1 MRKLATIRRISKIKP
16 IPGADAIEVASVD
29 GWKAVVKK
37 GEFSEGQRVLYIEC
51 DAFLPEGNNAW
62 QFLVDK
68 QPTEFNGQR
77 GHVLRSVKLRGQL
90 SQGLIL
96 SMEDAELGIIRHWSD
111 EELDERLGI
120 KLWERM
126 VHASLAGQVA
136 GNFPTHLFPKTD
148 QERAQNLTDKIFG
161 EWKDLKWEI
170 TTKLDGSSCTVA
182 VHEGVNYVCSR
193 NVWLKIEGN
202 EGNSFVDI
210 AVKSG
215 LLDALAE
222 FDKEGRPLAVQGE
235 LMGPGIQGNQERL
248 QHHKLFIYDIY
259 DIKAQRYLGCFER
272 CEIVNELYDLGVEGC
287 IENDLVAEVPVIEEA
302 VTLARHGIR
311 NLDDLLAFADGPSLN
326 RSALRE
332 GLVFKSQP
340 VGVSFKVISN
350 KWLLGQKD

>member
-1 MRKLATIRRISKIKP
+1 MRKLATIRRISKIEP
-16 IPGADAIEVASVD
+16 ISGADAIEAASVD

-51 DAFLPEGNNAW
+51 DAFLPEGNPAW

-96 SMEDAELGIIRHWSD
+96 TIAGPWDRD
-111 EELDERLGI
+111 NLDETLGI
-120 KLWERM
+120 KIWERPIP
-126 VHASLAGQVA
+126 ASLAGQVA

-202 EGNSFVDI
+202 EGNSFVGI
-210 AVKSG
+210 AVWSG

-235 LMGPGIQGNQERL
+235 LMGPGIQGNQEKL
-248 QHHKLFIYDIY
+248 SHHKLFIYDIY

-272 CEIVNELYDLGVEGC
+272 YEMVHRIKDSLPRK
-287 IENDLVAEVPVIEEA
+287 DLVGEVPVIEES

-326 RSALRE
+326 RSVLRE